1 MSEKRPETS
10 ADILTRS
17 QVLSDTALRRDAA
30 RRRFTTSTKPGA
42 KRYKVDLAAHMAEC
56 DANFRRLQQ
65 LLPQMRSPEHPV
77 TRVLLADRPVEV
89 SPYVVFEVVE
99 QGPYTTTLKIT
110 LSTTLDVKDVGSDG
124 RVANS
129 DEGEFPWMA
138 LAAAPQMTV
147 RVYHDAQSAEI
158 VSYQNQ
164 TRFHGIY
171 EYPNQRMRQPDEKI
185 QLNRFLGEFLSLC
198 LHHGAM
204 PQPIS
209 ISAG

>member
-17 QVLSDTALRRDAA
+17 RMISDADLRRGEA
-30 RRRFTTSTKPGA
+30 RRRFSTSTKPGA
-42 KRYKVDLAAHMAEC
+42 KRYKVDLASHMAEC
-56 DANFRRLQQ
+56 DANYRRLQQ
-65 LLPQMRSPEHPV
+65 LLPKMRSGELPV
-77 TRVLLADRPVEV
+77 TRLLLADRPAEV
-89 SPYVVFEVVE
+89 SPYVVFEILE

-110 LSTTLDVKDVGSDG
+110 LSTTLDVNEHSSVDESDD
-124 RVANS
+124 S
-129 DEGEFPWMA
+129 FPWMS
-138 LAAAPQMTV
+138 LASAPQMTV

-171 EYPNQRMRQPDEKI
+171 EYPNLRMRQPDEKI

-198 LHHGAM
+198 LHHGAV
-204 PQPIS
+204 PQPILLK
-209 ISAG
+209 